1 MGNYCLESTI
11 KSKTNIPV
19 IQPNF
24 KEEEA
29 KKEEDKEEKDFQDFS
44 KSSKK
49 KIITECSNISSSR
62 LSVSD
67 DVQDDDGN
75 ENENKN

>member
-24 KEEEA
+24 QEEEA

-62 LSVSD
+62 LSFSD
-67 DVQDDDGN
+67 DVQKD
-75 ENENKN
+75 EEREIEKNN